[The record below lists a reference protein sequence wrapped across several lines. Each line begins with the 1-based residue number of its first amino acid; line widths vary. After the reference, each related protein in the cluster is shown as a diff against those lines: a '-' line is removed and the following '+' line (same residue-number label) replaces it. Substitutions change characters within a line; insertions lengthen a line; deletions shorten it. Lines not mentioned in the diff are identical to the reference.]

1 MSYNPINWVNG
12 ETPINDTNLNNMDQ
26 GIVDAH
32 SMLAEHERKIN
43 DFANQQLPEE
53 YVKEAVDAYVENNS
67 AGFATAAELAE
78 AKSQLDSV
86 DSEVDKLSGEIEE
99 LDNMTYDKLTSDNNF
114 DSVFDESG
122 YIDNSGNNADSSTFI
137 RTSKFYPLNESISDT
152 VYVYTSE
159 QNATIT
165 VMLYAANYN
174 YVNQIGCNNTD
185 SNSKVV
191 PSAKYFKAF
200 TRNGYTGS
208 LYVSRVEQ
216 VGAVDYSYTI
226 EKVVKANNVDLSNVK
241 NRTDKKVIVNF
252 GDSMFGNYR
261 GDTSISTYI
270 SELSGAIVYNC
281 GFGGCQMSKRY
292 LASVSEES
300 NNAWSAFSMYS
311 LAYAV
316 CNNDFSLQEQYK
328 NYGTTPANSLPDYFP
343 EQLAILESIDFSKVD
358 MITIAYGTNDYTAGK
373 VIEDSE
379 EEEFDV
385 NTYIGALKYS
395 VKQFQEKYPKIKI
408 LVITPIW
415 RYFSDGTDSD
425 VNNYGGT
432 GTLLDYKDALVN
444 ACKKLRIP
452 YLDSYENLSLSMY
465 NKNTFFEDYTHLNA
479 SGRKWYAELID
490 GKIQT
495 LY

>member
-1 MSYNPINWVNG
+1 MNDKAKDLYYNNVKSG
-12 ETPINDTNLNNMDQ
+12 LKATNSQDAIDEVSGKVDQ
-26 GIVDAH
+26 IAG
-32 SMLAEHERKIN
+32 
-43 DFANQQLPEE
+43 NQIPEE
-53 YVKEAVDAYVENNS
+53 YLEAAVDEYVNNNS
-67 AGFATAAELAE
+67 GGFATKVELE
-78 AKSQLDSV
+78 GLDSQLS
-86 DSEVDKLSGEIEE
+86 SEIVEIQE
-99 LDNMTYDKLTSDNNF
+99 MTYDKTTSDNNF

-122 YIDNSGNNADSSTFI
+122 YIDNSGNNADSTTFI
-137 RTSKFYPLNESISDT
+137 RTSKFYPLTENISDT

-165 VMLYAANYN
+165 VMLYDENYN
-174 YVNQIGCNNTD
+174 YVNQIGCNNAD

-191 PSAKYFKAF
+191 PSAKYFKAY
-200 TRNGYTGS
+200 TRVGYTGS
-208 LYVSRVEQ
+208 LYVSRAEQ

-261 GDTSISTYI
+261 GDDSISAYI

-316 CNNDFSLQEQYK
+316 CNNDFSVQEQYK
-328 NYGTTPANSLPDYFP
+328 NYGTTEANSLPSYFP
-343 EQLAILESIDFSKVD
+343 EQLAILESIDFSEVD

-373 VIEDSE
+373 AIEDN

-395 VKQFQEKYPKIKI
+395 IKLLQETYPKIKI

-415 RYFSDGTDSD
+415 RYFADGTDSD
-425 VNNYGGT
+425 VNNYGGS
-432 GTLLDYKDALVN
+432 GTLLDYKNALVN

-452 YLDSYENLSLSMY
+452 CLDSYENLSLSMY
-465 NKNTFFEDYTHLNA
+465 NKNAYFEDYTHLNA